1 MAGEIDLQRLL
12 AGMRPSMSETAFAFA
27 TAKSPQDVPASVS
40 IIGSFNEDEGV
51 TVIAPQDQ
59 LARTGLTQSGPFA
72 KISLAVHSS
81 LAAVGLTAT
90 IATSLAQGGISAN
103 IVAGYFHD
111 HIFVPWDERH
121 AALDILSDLGAR
133 RV

>member
-1 MAGEIDLQRLL
+1 MAGEIDLRRLL

-27 TAKSPQDVPASVS
+27 TARSLQDVPASVS

-59 LARTGLTQSGPFA
+59 LARTELTQSGPYA
-72 KISLAVHSS
+72 KIGLAVHSS
-81 LAAVGLTAT
+81 LAAVGLTAK
-90 IATSLAQGGISAN
+90 IATSLAQRGIGAN

-111 HIFVPWDERH
+111 HIFVPWDARH
-121 AALDILSDLGAR
+121 VALDILDNLGTER
-133 RV
+133 D

>member
-12 AGMRPSMSETAFAFA
+12 SGMRPSMSETAFAFA
-27 TAKSPQDVPASVS
+27 TARSLQDVPASVS

-51 TVIAPQDQ
+51 TVIAAQDQ
-59 LARTGLTQSGPFA
+59 LACTGLTQSGPFA

-81 LAAVGLTAT
+81 LAAVGLTAK
-90 IATSLAQGGISAN
+90 IATSLAQGGIGAN

-121 AALDILSDLGAR
+121 AALDILSDLGAE